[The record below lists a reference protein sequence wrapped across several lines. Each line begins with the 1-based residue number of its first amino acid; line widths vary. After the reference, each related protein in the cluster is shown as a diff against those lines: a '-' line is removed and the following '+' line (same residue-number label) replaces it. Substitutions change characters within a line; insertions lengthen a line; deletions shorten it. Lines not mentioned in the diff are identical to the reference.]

1 MADTE
6 IDLSSF
12 GVRLSLLEKAERR
25 IQGELLHKQQAVEAA
40 VATLK
45 AAVVELHELRD
56 LQSSVKRELRILRL
70 ATETGDSDVD

>member
-25 IQGELLHKQQAVEAA
+25 IQVELVQKQQAVEAA

-45 AAVVELHELRD
+45 MAVVELHELRD
-56 LQSSVKRELRILRL
+56 LQSNVKRELRILRL
-70 ATETGDSDVD
+70 ATETGDNDVD